1 MLSNIASIVFFQN
14 ALIVN
19 FCCFLDETT
28 EQESFPTSQDKLS
41 STPAKQTKI
50 TDHFNNKPAP
60 KVTDL

>member
-1 MLSNIASIVFFQN
+1 M
-14 ALIVN
+14 VN

-28 EQESFPTSQDKLS
+28 EQESFPTQDKLS